1 MTLHVGRLA
10 LAAAVAAAGVLLVA
24 AQLPL
29 HSRCACRCMSA
40 TQSQG
45 GCTLLH
51 VYLKE
56 YRS

>member
-45 GCTLLH
+45 G
-51 VYLKE
+51 
-56 YRS
+56 